1 MLHLQNDKGANYFIS
16 WKSKG
21 LYSSILFPSYT
32 HLLHSINLFGYKMG
46 IKFDED
52 PLVAE
57 KTRYIT
63 KVVNA
68 YIVYMHT

>member
-1 MLHLQNDKGANYFIS
+1 MA
-16 WKSKG
+16 
-21 LYSSILFPSYT
+21 
-32 HLLHSINLFGYKMG
+32 

-63 KVVNA
+63 KIVNA

>member
-46 IKFDED
+46 IKFDET
-52 PLVAE
+52 L
-57 KTRYIT
+57 
-63 KVVNA
+63 
-68 YIVYMHT
+68 